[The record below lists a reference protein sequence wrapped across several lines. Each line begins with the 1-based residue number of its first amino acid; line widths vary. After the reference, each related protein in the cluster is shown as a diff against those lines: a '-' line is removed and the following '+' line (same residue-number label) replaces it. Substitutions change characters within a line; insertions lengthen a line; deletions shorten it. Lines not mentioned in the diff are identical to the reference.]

1 MAEGISFL
9 GVIATLCKKLSAEVV
24 FGAFAKGFAG
34 AVGKEAAVQIIA
46 AIKETIRS
54 QPAYSGFSLTQQ
66 EQNEIERLVPYMN
79 ETIWQKIVNTTI
91 ANVKLIHSNDILLLG
106 PTGAGKTQLYKYL
119 TGESGDSVSSSGEST
134 KKQIRGY
141 RQYLFYRD
149 TPGSRTHS
157 DVEKNAYSHA
167 QEADKTV
174 LAIILAG
181 GRLENADLGG
191 YYLPGAAQRKKFK
204 TLSEYIEAG
213 LVLERDY
220 LADIEG
226 YLNKER
232 PLQSKIAY
240 CMIVINKMDIWIDNY
255 KNTLQY
261 YQGQLTED
269 VSATSGCDLKVKYSA
284 ALGKEIWE
292 KIQNISRII
301 CKPGINPTFHGVAS
315 TYASFPQ
322 KTEDTQAQREPPSAR
337 LSRDLAKMS
346 RDVLQAEFRS
356 RIHLG

>member
-1 MAEGISFL
+1 MGEVVSFL
-9 GVIATLCKKLSAEVV
+9 GVVTTLCKKISAEAI
-24 FGAFAKGFAG
+24 FEAFVKGFVG
-34 AVGKEAAVQIIA
+34 AVGKEAAGQVIA
-46 AIKETIRS
+46 SLKELAS
-54 QPAYSGFSLTQQ
+54 NSPDKSFFLTQQ
-66 EQNEIERLVPYMN
+66 EQKEIEHLIPYMS
-79 ETIWQKIVNTTI
+79 ETAWQEIINKAI
-91 ANVKLIHSNDILLLG
+91 ANVKMFHSNNVLLLG

-119 TGESGDSVSSSGEST
+119 TAEHGDSERSSGKST
-134 KKQIRGY
+134 KGQVRGY
-141 RQYLFYRD
+141 RQYLFYED

-157 DVEKNAYSHA
+157 DIEKYAYSHA

-191 YYLPGAAQRKKFK
+191 FYLPRTSQREKFK

-213 LVLERDY
+213 LILERDY
-220 LADIEG
+220 LADLEAF
-226 YLNKER
+226 LNIKR
-232 PLQSKIAY
+232 PQQSKVSYFMVI
-240 CMIVINKMDIWIDNY
+240 INKMDIWIDSY

-269 VSATSGCDLKVKYSA
+269 VSATGKSDVQVKYNA
-284 ALGKEIWE
+284 ALGKEIWG
-292 KIQNISRII
+292 KIQNISRLL
-301 CKPGINPTFHGVAS
+301 CKPGVSPTIHAVAS

-322 KTEDTQAQREPPSAR
+322 KAEDSQAQREPPSAK